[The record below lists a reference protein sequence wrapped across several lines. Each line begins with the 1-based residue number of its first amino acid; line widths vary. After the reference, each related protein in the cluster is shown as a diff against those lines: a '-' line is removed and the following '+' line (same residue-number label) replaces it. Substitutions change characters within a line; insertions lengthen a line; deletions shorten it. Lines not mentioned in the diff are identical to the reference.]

1 MPVILKNNAV
11 GYLANAIAAV
21 DTSIAL
27 TTGSGAAF
35 PALSAGQYFYATIAD
50 TAGVY
55 EVIKVTAR
63 TTDTLTAVRAQE
75 GTTAAAFG
83 SGSRVEARVTAQS
96 VVDAITDRVTAT
108 AVLPS
113 YATNA
118 LKYLRVNSGAT
129 AVEWAT
135 VAAGTGDVVGPAS
148 ATDNALAR
156 FDLATGKLIQNSTAT
171 LSDAGLLTAT
181 SFSGTG
187 TALTALN
194 ASNLGSGTVPDARF
208 PATLPAVSGAN
219 LTSLNATNLA
229 SGTVA
234 DGRLSANVALKNAS
248 SNFTAGLQVSG
259 VEVGFRTVPVSSNA
273 TGTLV
278 AGDVG
283 KQLVTS
289 ANQTLPTAVFSPG
302 DVVVITN
309 NSAASITLTTSAV
322 TAYLC
327 GVNTTR
333 TSITIATRG
342 QATINCVAAGTFF
355 ISGAGVS

>member
-11 GYLANAIAAV
+11 GYVSTTVNAV
-21 DTSIAL
+21 DIGIVLNA
-27 TTGSGAAF
+27 GNGAAF
-35 PALSAGQYFYATIAD
+35 PALSAGEYFYATLSD
-50 TAGVY
+50 TTGAY
-55 EVIKVTAR
+55 EVVKVTAR
-63 TTDTLTAVRAQE
+63 STDTLAVTRAQE
-75 GTTAAAFG
+75 GTVALSFN
-83 SGSRVEARVTAQS
+83 SGSRLEARVTAQS
-96 VVDAITDRVTAT
+96 VIDAIVDRAVPAT
-108 AVLPS
+108 VLPS
-113 YATNA
+113 YAGNA
-118 LKYLRVNSGAT
+118 LKYLRVNSAAT
-129 AVEWAT
+129 GVEWNT
-135 VAAGTGDVVGPAS
+135 VVAGTGDVVGPAS

-219 LTSLNATNLA
+219 LTSLSASNLG

-234 DGRLSANVALKNAS
+234 DARLSANVALKNAS
-248 SNFTAGLQVSG
+248 SNFTAGLQTAG
-259 VEVGFRTVPVSSNA
+259 IEVGFRSVPVSSNA
-273 TGTLV
+273 TGALV
-278 AGDVG
+278 VGDVG
-283 KQLVTS
+283 KQLVVS
-289 ANQTLPTAVFSPG
+289 SNQTLPTSVFSPG
-302 DVVVITN
+302 DVVVVTN

>member
-11 GYLANAIAAV
+11 GYLA
-21 DTSIAL
+21 TSVTASETSFVL
-27 TTGSGAAF
+27 NSGNGAAF
-35 PALSAGQYFYATIAD
+35 PALSAGQYFYATVVD
-50 TAGVY
+50 TSGVF
-55 EVIKVTAR
+55 EVVKVTAR
-63 TTDTLTAVRAQE
+63 STDILTVVRAQE
-75 GTTAAAFG
+75 GTSASSFG
-83 SGSRVEARVTAQS
+83 SGSRIEARVTAQS
-96 VVDAITDRVTAT
+96 VIDAITDRAVPST
-108 AVLPS
+108 VLPS
-113 YATNA
+113 YAGNA

-129 AVEWAT
+129 DVEWNT
-135 VAAGTGDVVGPAS
+135 VVAGTGDVVGPAS
-148 ATDNALAR
+148 STDNALAR
-156 FDLATGKLIQNSTAT
+156 FDLATGKLLQNSTAT

-194 ASNLGSGTVPDARF
+194 ASNLGSGTVPNAVF
-208 PATLPAVSGAN
+208 PATLPAVSGVN
-219 LTSLNATNLA
+219 LTSLNASNLG
-229 SGTVA
+229 SGTVPDA
-234 DGRLSANVALKNAS
+234 RLSANVALKNAL

-259 VEVGFRTVPVSSNA
+259 VEVGFRTVPISSNA

-283 KQLVTS
+283 KQVVTS
-289 ANQTLPTAVFSPG
+289 ANQTLPTGVFTPG
-302 DVVVITN
+302 DVIVVVN